1 VKKQQLSKRPRHQ
14 ANLQLD
20 HQLERWTVGLNTHF
34 RSRTFSGDN
43 FGTKV
48 PDLASVVLFGL
59 GTTYQWDSQIRL
71 QLKVDNLLNRSYQT
85 DYGYR
90 QAGLEL
96 MFGIQVAQF

>member
-1 VKKQQLSKRPRHQ
+1 ENVELAQFEGVEFSQSLRLSDIDVAFNYTWLNSRDFVKKQQLSKRSRHQ

-48 PDLASVVLFGL
+48 PDLASVVL
-59 GTTYQWDSQIRL
+59 
-71 QLKVDNLLNRSYQT
+71 
-85 DYGYR
+85 
-90 QAGLEL
+90 
-96 MFGIQVAQF
+96 